1 MADVDTFIKSSFGW
15 LEMVNYSAN
24 PTDGDST
31 RKGLAVVS
39 GVLKLWTGT
48 TWTAVSSGSGGFTTW
63 DELYDVDKTLSID
76 DATLTFA
83 LTHLTNDGL
92 TITGGASVAG
102 SCLQITNAGSG
113 KDINGTSDTWSFT
126 KAGILDCTGI
136 TIGDD
141 ESVTFGDDADA
152 TIQYDENGNNVLQ
165 FTCTGGFD
173 FDNAVG
179 MDGTLAVGGD
189 VTFSDSSL
197 TITDAD
203 NAATVTVINAT
214 LTDGANLFTITA
226 DAITDKSILYI
237 DNGGASL
244 TSGYYINCNDDG
256 TSDFTVGA
264 DGATVITTAS
274 NATKALVIT
283 GIQTSEYMVT
293 LDNTG
298 GVIASDKA
306 ILLLDAGGNVA
317 DGGNMLRLAPTGT
330 PVEGSIGIEFVGAG
344 KLMQAIYADSDSVDH
359 SVVHLHGGG
368 ALASGMGVLEVT
380 NDGNLASGGTLAS
393 FTLGGTPNAGAIA
406 IDIDAQ
412 KNCTALKI
420 DSDSATNDAVVITGA
435 GALGAGKAMLAV
447 TNAGTITDGSY
458 LVDITS
464 GANAASSTTTYALHI
479 DATHDNIEGLHV
491 DSGKVVIDEGLGL
504 GNWTV
509 EARTVT
515 ADGSTTGTI
524 SDDVNFVVV
533 TSDDANKILILPAP
547 TPGKIVWIKAHAT
560 VACELRTSDPE
571 TIELNNV
578 SGAGKEL
585 VVAADT
591 SLMCVCLSA
600 TQWIAMA
607 WSNVGAP
614 TGGGTPD

>member
-1 MADVDTFIKSSFGW
+1 MAKDTDTFIKSSFGW

-24 PTDGDST
+24 PTDGDSQ

-48 TWTAVSSGSGGFTTW
+48 TWTVVGSGSGGFTTW

-92 TITGGASVAG
+92 TLTGGASVAG

-113 KDINGTSDTWSFT
+113 KDVNGTSDTWSFT

-141 ESVTFGDDADA
+141 ETITFGDGSDA
-152 TIQYDENGNNVLQ
+152 TIQWDNTNSVVDIAGAVNFDGNV
-165 FTCTGGFD
+165 
-173 FDNAVG
+173 AIEAAH
-179 MDGTLAVGGD
+179 TLSVAGD
-189 VTFSDSSL
+189 VTLSDSSL
-197 TITDAD
+197 AITDAD
-203 NAATVTVINAT
+203 NAATVTVTNAT
-214 LTDGANLFTITA
+214 ITDGANLFIITA

-244 TSGYYINCNDDG
+244 TTGYYINCNDDG
-256 TSDFTVGA
+256 VSDFTVGA
-264 DGATVITTAS
+264 DGATVITSAINS
-274 NATKALVIT
+274 TKALTVT
-283 GIQTSEYMVT
+283 GIQTSETMVT

-330 PVEGSIGIEFVGAG
+330 PVEGSIGFEFVGAS
-344 KLMQAIYADSDSVDH
+344 KLMQAMYLDSDSVDH
-359 SVVHLHGGG
+359 SVAHIHGGG

-447 TNAGTITDGSY
+447 TNVGTITDGSY

-464 GANAASSTTTYALHI
+464 GAAAASSTTTYALHI

-515 ADGSTTGTI
+515 VAGATTGTI
-524 SDDVNFVVV
+524 SDDINFVTV

-547 TPGKIVWIKAHAT
+547 TPGKIVWIQGHAT
-560 VACELRTSDPE
+560 VAFELRTSDP
-571 TIELNNV
+571 TNIELNNV
-578 SGAGKEL
+578 KGAGKEL

-591 SLMCVCLSA
+591 TLMCVCLSA
-600 TQWIAMA
+600 TQWIAMKWDNA
-607 WSNVGAP
+607 GAP
-614 TGGGTPD
+614 AGGGTPD